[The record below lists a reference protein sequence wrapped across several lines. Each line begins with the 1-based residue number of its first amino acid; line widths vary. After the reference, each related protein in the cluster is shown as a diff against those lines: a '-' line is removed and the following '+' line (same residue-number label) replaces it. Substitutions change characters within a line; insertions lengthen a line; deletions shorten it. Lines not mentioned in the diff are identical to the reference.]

1 MEAVRK
7 CGIKSRQTVWFGTGQ
22 HDVYIDNKNIDETI
36 FEVLHVPLRYKSE
49 LTKRGLNYEPRRA
62 PVRQGPAKG
71 WQGPFHRDVVLA
83 NRTDEVWAANSAGR
97 DGFLDVYGKP
107 IRLIPDRR
115 LLKLLLL
122 SFLYLSARSVE
133 RMLRTVARKT
143 RRSCR
148 RHVQRTLRSAGLMK
162 SKRRTRVR

>member
-1 MEAVRK
+1 VR
-7 CGIKSRQTVWFGTGQ
+7 FGTGQ
-22 HDVYIDNKNIDETI
+22 HEAYIENDDKEETTFKNIEGTTFDV
-36 FEVLHVPLRYKSE
+36 FHVPLRYKSE

-62 PVRQGPAKG
+62 PVRKGPAKG

-115 LLKLLLL
+115 LQKLLLL

-133 RMLRTVARKT
+133 RMLKTVARKT

-162 SKRRTRVR
+162 PKPRTRVR